1 VHDHTA
7 QGRLPHFVLIPPSRE
22 PVSYPLGLT
31 MALVDE
37 WQKLGVLY
45 WVGVV
50 VTSYALGQAMEEGPL
65 T

>member
-1 VHDHTA
+1 
-7 QGRLPHFVLIPPSRE
+7 
-22 PVSYPLGLT
+22 